1 MSLYLEGTYFVLK
14 QHVCAR
20 RQVELTAKTRATDVC
35 TRQVFLF
42 LFFGLRGESVRCL
55 TTMWFAVDTRVSS
68 RWKSG
73 PWFFLSID
81 GFCCVVREGSINYI
95 ILCERHEVEFTAEI
109 RTIVLLCLA
118 SFFSLCLEGTY
129 VVLKQDVLCSAPG

>member
-1 MSLYLEGTYFVLK
+1 MPALEIVRRKNGKTAPTSFWAVTANISGSFSRAFCCISSAEVVEVWTSFFMVVFKPKHVL
-14 QHVCAR
+14 
-20 RQVELTAKTRATDVC
+20 
-35 TRQVFLF
+35 
-42 LFFGLRGESVRCL
+42 
-55 TTMWFAVDTRVSS
+55 VDS
-68 RWKSG
+68 SG
-73 PWFFLSID
+73 PWVFLSID